1 MLLAAAVRNLRY
13 SHVRRFI
20 SAAKDVTV
28 RHGGGVP
35 RLRSGQ
41 NLHSL
46 GEEGF
51 ELMLACPQGEWDLNS
66 LQIHAVPSYD
76 ANSLASFRLAF
87 AEQTEIDEEALPPQF
102 EDVSETRFLISS
114 TLRASLFGGTFGLY
128 PRTRKEMGK
137 IRISPV
143 SGRSVQILF
152 GMRTRA

>member
-1 MLLAAAVRNLRY
+1 
-13 SHVRRFI
+13 
-20 SAAKDVTV
+20 
-28 RHGGGVP
+28 
-35 RLRSGQ
+35 
-41 NLHSL
+41 
-46 GEEGF
+46 
-51 ELMLACPQGEWDLNS
+51 MLACPQGEWDLNS

-76 ANSLASFRLAF
+76 ANSLGSFRLAF

-114 TLRASLFGGTFGLY
+114 TLRASLFGATFGLY